1 MQKHDADGVVW
12 VRREAGGKDEFSHC
26 AWMYETKQLYTPDG
40 QRIDLWMSQFEV
52 SGIVTKEDVPR
63 HKVGEDST
71 FKMESIFL
79 WRKAVLENYRIPGA
93 RGYVRGDP

>member
-1 MQKHDADGVVW
+1 MISIMQKHDADGVVW

-40 QRIDLWMSQFEV
+40 QLIDLWMSQFEV

-71 FKMESIFL
+71 CSAYF
-79 WRKAVLENYRIPGA
+79 RILHS
-93 RGYVRGDP
+93 

>member
-1 MQKHDADGVVW
+1 MEECRIIAIMQKHDADGVVW

-71 FKMESIFL
+71 CSAYF
-79 WRKAVLENYRIPGA
+79 RILHS
-93 RGYVRGDP
+93 